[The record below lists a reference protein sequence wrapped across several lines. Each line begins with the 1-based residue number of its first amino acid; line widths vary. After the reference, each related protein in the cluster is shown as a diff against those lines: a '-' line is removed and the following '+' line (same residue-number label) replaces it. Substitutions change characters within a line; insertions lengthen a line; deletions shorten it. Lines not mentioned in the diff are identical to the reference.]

1 MNHPAQQQD
10 RPTGAAPALE
20 AVGLGLQYRRRWALR
35 DCDLRLPS
43 GRVCALVGPNGA
55 GKSTLMALAAGLL
68 APTEGSV
75 TVFGNGPR
83 EAGSLRRMAYLRQD
97 KPLYPR
103 FTVAETLRAG
113 RELNPGWDQAIAERI
128 VRLGDLPLD
137 AKVGTLTAGQRTRV
151 AFALVLGKRPDL
163 LMLDEPLADVDPVAR
178 QELTGIL
185 MAEAA
190 EHGTTILISSHVL
203 AELDGVCDHVTVLRN
218 GRIRLSSDVE
228 DLLDDHRL
236 VVGAA
241 AVDSDGAPPELA
253 HHEIVELRRT
263 GRQTTALLKPSGA
276 IDPRWDTSRPNLEDI
291 LIAYLRT
298 PDPQDRPAAGAGAQ
312 TAGRATELT
321 TGREEVTA
329 R

>member
-1 MNHPAQQQD
+1 MNHPAVQH
-10 RPTGAAPALE
+10 RPTDDAPALE
-20 AVGLGLQYRRRWALR
+20 AVGLGLKYRRRWALR
-35 DCDLRLPS
+35 DCELRLPA

-68 APTEGSV
+68 EPTEGAV

-83 EAGSLRRMAYLRQD
+83 ETAALRRTAYLRQD

-103 FTVAETLRAG
+103 FTVAETLRTG
-113 RELNPGWDQAIAERI
+113 RELNPGWDQEVAERI
-128 VRLGDLPLD
+128 VRMGDLPPD
-137 AKVGTLTAGQRTRV
+137 ARVGTLTAGQRTRV
-151 AFALVLGKRPDL
+151 ALALVLGKRPDL

-203 AELDGVCDHVTVLRN
+203 AELDGVCDHVTVLRD
-218 GRIRLSSDVE
+218 GRIRLTGDVE

-236 VVGAA
+236 VVGSAG
-241 AVDSDGAPPELA
+241 DGGDGPPAELA
-253 HHEIVELRRT
+253 RHEIVELRRT
-263 GRQTTALLKPSGA
+263 GRQATALLKPLGA
-276 IDPRWDTSRPNLEDI
+276 IDPGWDVSRPNLEDI
-291 LIAYLRT
+291 LMAYLRT
-298 PDPQDRPAAGAGAQ
+298 PAPLDRSLAGPGAS
-312 TAGRATELT
+312 T
-321 TGREEVTA
+321 TGREEVAA

>member
-1 MNHPAQQQD
+1 MNHPVVQH
-10 RPTGAAPALE
+10 RPTEDTPALE
-20 AVGLGLQYRRRWALR
+20 AVGLGLKYRRRWALR
-35 DCDLRLPS
+35 DCELRLPA

-68 APTEGSV
+68 APTEGAV
-75 TVFGNGPR
+75 TVFGDGPR
-83 EAGSLRRMAYLRQD
+83 EATALRRTAYLRQD

-103 FTVAETLRAG
+103 FTVAETLRTG
-113 RELNPGWDQAIAERI
+113 RELNPGWDQEVAERI
-128 VRLGDLPLD
+128 VRLGGFPLD

-151 AFALVLGKRPDL
+151 ALALVLGKRPDL

-203 AELDGVCDHVTVLRN
+203 AELDGVCDHVTVLQE
-218 GRIRLSSDVE
+218 GRIRLSGDVE

-241 AVDSDGAPPELA
+241 EGTGGTPVELG

-263 GRQTTALLKPSGA
+263 GRQATALLKPLGE
-276 IDPRWDTSRPNLEDI
+276 IDPSWDVSRPNLEDI

-298 PDPQDRPAAGAGAQ
+298 PAPQGRPPAGVGATVAGHDEVAA
-312 TAGRATELT
+312 R
-321 TGREEVTA
+321 
-329 R
+329 

>member
-1 MNHPAQQQD
+1 MNHPAAEHRSTED
-10 RPTGAAPALE
+10 VPALE
-20 AVGLGLQYRRRWALR
+20 ATGLGLKYRRRWALR
-35 DCDLRLPS
+35 DCELRLPA

-68 APTEGSV
+68 APTEGTV
-75 TVFGNGPR
+75 AVFGTGPGG
-83 EAGSLRRMAYLRQD
+83 AAALRRTAYLRQD

-113 RELNPGWDQAIAERI
+113 RELNPGWDQEIAERI
-128 VRLGDLPLD
+128 VRLGDLPQN
-137 AKVGTLTAGQRTRV
+137 ARVGTLTAGQRTRV
-151 AFALVLGKRPDL
+151 ALALVLGKRPDL

-203 AELDGVCDHVTVLRN
+203 AELDGVCDHVTVLRD
-218 GRIRLSSDVE
+218 GRIRLSGDVD

-236 VVGAA
+236 VVGATEGT
-241 AVDSDGAPPELA
+241 DGTPAELA
-253 HHEIVELRRT
+253 RHEIVELRRT
-263 GRQTTALLKPSGA
+263 GRQATALLRPHGE
-276 IDPRWDTSRPNLEDI
+276 IDPRWDVSRPNLEEI

-298 PDPQDRPAAGAGAQ
+298 AAPQGRPPVEVGAH
-312 TAGRATELT
+312 TA
-321 TGREEVTA
+321 GREEVAA

>member
-1 MNHPAQQQD
+1 MNHPAVQH
-10 RPTGAAPALE
+10 RPTDDAPALE
-20 AVGLGLQYRRRWALR
+20 VVGLGLKYRRRWALR
-35 DCDLRLPS
+35 DCELRLPA

-68 APTEGSV
+68 TPTEGAV
-75 TVFGNGPR
+75 TVFGSGPQ
-83 EAGSLRRMAYLRQD
+83 EPGALRRTAYLRQD

-113 RELNPGWDQAIAERI
+113 RELNPGWDQEVAERI
-128 VRLGDLPLD
+128 VRLGDLPSD
-137 AKVGTLTAGQRTRV
+137 ARVGTLTAGQRTRV
-151 AFALVLGKRPDL
+151 ALALVLGKRPDL

-203 AELDGVCDHVTVLRN
+203 AELDGVCDHVTVLRD
-218 GRIRLSSDVE
+218 GRIRLSGDVE
-228 DLLDDHRL
+228 ELLDDHRL

-241 AVDSDGAPPELA
+241 DAGDSSPASLA

-263 GRQTTALLKPSGA
+263 GRQATALLKPLGE
-276 IDPRWDTSRPNLEDI
+276 IDPDWDVSRPNLEDI
-291 LIAYLRT
+291 LMAYLRT
-298 PDPQDRPAAGAGAQ
+298 PAPQDRPLAGVGEH
-312 TAGRATELT
+312 TAGRGQVA
-321 TGREEVTA
+321 A